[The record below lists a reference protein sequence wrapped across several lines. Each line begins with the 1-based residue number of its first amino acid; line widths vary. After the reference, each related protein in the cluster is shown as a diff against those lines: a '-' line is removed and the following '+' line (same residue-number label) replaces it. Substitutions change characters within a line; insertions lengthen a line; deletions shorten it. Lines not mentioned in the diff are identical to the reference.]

1 MGKLSTKS
9 VLHKDTTMLYYFV
22 PVILV
27 AVVEPAPSTRYL
39 DPVVITGAEVP
50 PPLGC
55 VECVEYLVAFSWREG
70 AWSQVPLQVDERHI
84 QDFYYIKNQPCKL
97 CQRNMTTLMYADPGT
112 YSGMDEDDSLD
123 SDDEI
128 VFMARFLGEKS
139 EELIFP
145 EGVTE
150 DIIEEVE
157 VIDPMTESTLGLMYL
172 FLSDGSLHQDAGNPL
187 IQYTFNLTTI
197 NSNGSNDSFD
207 VYNFA
212 NNNA

>member
-1 MGKLSTKS
+1 MGSTAS
-9 VLHKDTTMLYYFV
+9 VLNMYSIMLFYLLTVVLV
-22 PVILV
+22 PI
-27 AVVEPAPSTRYL
+27 VEPTSSTRYL
-39 DPVVITGAEVP
+39 DPVVLTGADVP
-50 PPLGC
+50 SFLGC
-55 VECVEYLVAFSWREG
+55 VECVDQLVAFSWTEG
-70 AWSQVPLQVDERHI
+70 AWSQVPVQVDERHV
-84 QDFYYIKNQPCKL
+84 QDFYYIKNKPCKL

-112 YSGMDEDDSLD
+112 YSGMDEDESLD
-123 SDDEI
+123 EDDEI
-128 VFMARFLGEKS
+128 VFMARFLGEKN
-139 EELIFP
+139 EELSFP

-157 VIDPMTESTLGLMYL
+157 VIDPMTDSVLGSIYL

-187 IQYTFNLTTI
+187 IKYDFNLTTI